1 MDLDKLSEKLDSIN
15 DSLKNDKSYEILLNK
30 LKDFDPRVQNEY
42 YNSLDPFERDYQKRN
57 DEYKRLVSQ
66 FSQAYLDFCE
76 WYVGP
81 ELPRETFLDD
91 KDSINSLYF
100 LFIICLEYF
109 CSASALALID
119 ICSLSCLFN
128 FIK

>member
-1 MDLDKLSEKLDSIN
+1 MDINKLSEKLDTID
-15 DSLKNDKSYEILLNK
+15 DSLKKDKSYETLLKN
-30 LKDFDPRVQNEY
+30 LKDYDPRVENEY

-57 DEYKRLVSQ
+57 DEYKLLVSQ

-81 ELPRETFLDD
+81 ELLRETFLDD

-100 LFIICLEYF
+100 LFIMG
-109 CSASALALID
+109 
-119 ICSLSCLFN
+119 LFL
-128 FIK
+128 KS

>member
-1 MDLDKLSEKLDSIN
+1 MDINKLSEKLDTID
-15 DSLKNDKSYEILLNK
+15 DSLKNDKSYETLLKN
-30 LKDFDPRVQNEY
+30 LKDFDPRVKNEY
-42 YNSLDPFERDYQKRN
+42 YNSLDSFESDYQKRN

-100 LFIICLEYF
+100 LFIMSMF
-109 CSASALALID
+109 
-119 ICSLSCLFN
+119 F
-128 FIK
+128 K

>member
-1 MDLDKLSEKLDSIN
+1 MDFLHLYLDQWVRL
-15 DSLKNDKSYEILLNK
+15 
-30 LKDFDPRVQNEY
+30 VNEY

-81 ELPRETFLDD
+81 ELPRDHESTFLDSKED
-91 KDSINSLYF
+91 INSLYF
-100 LFIICLEYF
+100 LFIM
-109 CSASALALID
+109 
-119 ICSLSCLFN
+119 SLFLKSE
-128 FIK
+128 

>member
-1 MDLDKLSEKLDSIN
+1 MDLEELSEKLEKID
-15 DSLKNDKSYEILLNK
+15 DSLKNDKSYETLLK
-30 LKDFDPRVQNEY
+30 YLKDFDPGVKNTY
-42 YNSLDPFERDYQKRN
+42 YNSLNSFERDYQKRN
-57 DEYKRLVSQ
+57 DEYKLLVSK

-100 LFIICLEYF
+100 LFIMGLF
-109 CSASALALID
+109 
-119 ICSLSCLFN
+119 LS
-128 FIK
+128 K

>member
-1 MDLDKLSEKLDSIN
+1 MDLEELSNKLEKID
-15 DSLKNDKSYEILLNK
+15 DSLKNDKSYETLLKN
-30 LKDFDPRVQNEY
+30 LKDFDPRVKNEY

-100 LFIICLEYF
+100 LFLM
-109 CSASALALID
+109 
-119 ICSLSCLFN
+119 SLFL
-128 FIK
+128 KG

>member
-1 MDLDKLSEKLDSIN
+1 MDINKLSEKLEKID
-15 DSLKNDKSYEILLNK
+15 DSLKNDKSYETLLK
-30 LKDFDPRVQNEY
+30 GLKDFDPRVKNEY
-42 YNSLDPFERDYQKRN
+42 YDSLDASERDYQKRN

-66 FSQAYLDFCE
+66 FSQAYLAFCE

-100 LFIICLEYF
+100 LFIMG
-109 CSASALALID
+109 
-119 ICSLSCLFN
+119 LFL
-128 FIK
+128 KE

>member
-1 MDLDKLSEKLDSIN
+1 MDINKLSEKLEKID
-15 DSLKNDKSYEILLNK
+15 DSLKNDKSYETLLKN
-30 LKDFDPRVQNEY
+30 LKDFDPRVKNEY
-42 YNSLDPFERDYQKRN
+42 YNSLNSFERDYQKRN
-57 DEYKRLVSQ
+57 DEYKNLVSQ

-100 LFIICLEYF
+100 LFIMGL
-109 CSASALALID
+109 
-119 ICSLSCLFN
+119 
-128 FIK
+128 FIKG

>member
-1 MDLDKLSEKLDSIN
+1 MNLDELSQKLNKID
-15 DSLKNDKSYEILLNK
+15 DSLKNDKSYETLLK
-30 LKDFDPRVQNEY
+30 YLKDFDPRVKNEY
-42 YNSLDPFERDYQKRN
+42 YDSLDPFERDYQKRN
-57 DEYKRLVSQ
+57 DEYKLLVSK

-100 LFIICLEYF
+100 LFIMSMFL
-109 CSASALALID
+109 
-119 ICSLSCLFN
+119 
-128 FIK
+128 KP

>member
-1 MDLDKLSEKLDSIN
+1 MDINKLSEKLDTID
-15 DSLKNDKSYEILLNK
+15 DSLKNDKSYETLLKN
-30 LKDFDPRVQNEY
+30 LKDFDPRVKNEY
-42 YNSLDPFERDYQKRN
+42 YNSLDSFERDYQKRN
-57 DEYKRLVSQ
+57 DEYKRLVSK

-100 LFIICLEYF
+100 LFLMSMF
-109 CSASALALID
+109 L
-119 ICSLSCLFN
+119 
-128 FIK
+128 K

>member
-1 MDLDKLSEKLDSIN
+1 MDLDKLSEKLDSID
-15 DSLKNDKSYEILLNK
+15 DSLKNDRSYEILLKN
-30 LKDFDPRVQNEY
+30 LKVFDPRVENEY

-57 DEYKRLVSQ
+57 DEYKLLVKQ

-100 LFIICLEYF
+100 LFIM
-109 CSASALALID
+109 
-119 ICSLSCLFN
+119 SLFL
-128 FIK
+128 KG

>member
-1 MDLDKLSEKLDSIN
+1 MDLDKLSGKLDSID
-15 DSLKNDKSYEILLNK
+15 DSLKNDKSYETLLKN
-30 LKDFDPRVQNEY
+30 LKDCDPRVKNEY

-57 DEYKRLVSQ
+57 DEYKLLVKQ

-100 LFIICLEYF
+100 LFIM
-109 CSASALALID
+109 
-119 ICSLSCLFN
+119 SLFL
-128 FIK
+128 KG